1 MGVAEIKDAFN
12 SIDPRVQC
20 ERVLVWL
27 ERDDAGKEWQVMRF
41 SGKRD
46 GTPFEATTNR
56 HSPADDVVV
65 TARAIAQNLSTGGDI
80 ERTSAGN
87 GQSNG
92 GGSA

>member
-12 SIDPRVQC
+12 SVDPNLQA
-20 ERVLVWL
+20 EKVLVWL
-27 ERDDAGKEWQVMRF
+27 ERDDAGKEWQVMQF

-46 GTPFEATTNR
+46 GAPFGATTSR
-56 HSPADDVVV
+56 HSPSDDPVS